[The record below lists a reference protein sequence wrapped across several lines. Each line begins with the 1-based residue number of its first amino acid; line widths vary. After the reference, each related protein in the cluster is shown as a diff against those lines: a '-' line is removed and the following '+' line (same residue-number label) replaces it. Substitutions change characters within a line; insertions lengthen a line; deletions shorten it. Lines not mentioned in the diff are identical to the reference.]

1 MTERTCACGKRYM
14 AREADLKRGWAKSC
28 SKSCAARQ
36 RTSREKRGNNQMA
49 PASKRYQGRQ
59 AVLACD
65 DVDQSWG
72 AHKLAV

>member
-1 MTERTCACGKRYM
+1 
-14 AREADLKRGWAKSC
+14 
-28 SKSCAARQ
+28 
-36 RTSREKRGNNQMA
+36 MA